1 MLYIVGLRKVAKF
14 TLAHLIEKI

>member
-14 TLAHLIEKI
+14 TLVHLIEKI